1 MTKRIAWVASFTAAA
16 TVALLMWVADYDWFG
31 TLRTAALSCAALAGL
46 MLTQLSAVASSHRR
60 SRWTA
65 K

>member
-1 MTKRIAWVASFTAAA
+1 
-16 TVALLMWVADYDWFG
+16 MWVADYDWFE
-31 TLRTAALSCAALAGL
+31 TLGTAALSCVALADL

>member
-16 TVALLMWVADYDWFG
+16 TVALLMWVAEYDWFG
-31 TLRTAALSCAALAGL
+31 TLSTAALSCVALADL